1 MGQILKHV
9 AYGIFSNMQWK
20 YIEAWCK
27 GNSTTTVS
35 SNSLFVFIDLGMI
48 ENHSTYISQYLVLN
62 VFITNGMPQQSIY
75 IGKIL

>member
-1 MGQILKHV
+1 
-9 AYGIFSNMQWK
+9 MQWK

-27 GNSTTTVS
+27 GNSTTIILTHH
-35 SNSLFVFIDLGMI
+35 GMI

-62 VFITNGMPQQSIY
+62 VCITNGMQQQSIY